1 MAAEFK
7 IDFVPVRILPQPLVE
22 VSALVRTLKLD
33 FASKSLVQFL
43 EGLLHGAVGAFVP
56 PLVVVECRKEHEPA
70 LILLPLM
77 EGRIARGTGKK
88 CNHAMNDLAQW
99 TVIGLTGVF
108 GADVTKNVEEEGR
121 ADHEPAPI
129 LRRPTVE
136 RSALEPVQKLD
147 HVTTFLVQVMV
158 HGLHGNRGEHVHCLV
173 QEVLSAGF
181 EHAQT
186 RLRLSVE
193 SIAREMTKRH
203 SLVIPFPAQ
212 WMETGPNG
220 DLGADVQ

>member
-33 FASKSLVQFL
+33 FASKS
-43 EGLLHGAVGAFVP
+43 
-56 PLVVVECRKEHEPA
+56 
-70 LILLPLM
+70 
-77 EGRIARGTGKK
+77 
-88 CNHAMNDLAQW
+88 
-99 TVIGLTGVF
+99 
-108 GADVTKNVEEEGR
+108 
-121 ADHEPAPI
+121 
-129 LRRPTVE
+129 
-136 RSALEPVQKLD
+136 
-147 HVTTFLVQVMV
+147 LVQVMV

-193 SIAREMTKRH
+193 SIAREVTKRR